1 MFLIRRLQSFGHE
14 FSLMWQME
22 SGRNILYL
30 YIEVVF
36 AGLLSAAASFNSAY
50 ILRLGGSRELVG
62 LLSSIPAL
70 VAVALYL
77 PSARVLERK
86 TRHGP
91 WIVGSLLL
99 ARSGYLGILALPLLL
114 ANLLPELTV
123 GILVAI
129 TAPSVFFTT
138 GWSPMLSDV
147 IPERSRATVLA
158 WRSILSSAT
167 IAPLVY
173 LFGLALDRGAFPGNY
188 QWMYAVG
195 LFGGLTSV
203 ALISRI
209 KIPEREQGAPKS
221 GAPSPAADEAE
232 TRAWRRTLD
241 NLRQTDRGFL
251 RIITNTLL
259 FDLGAWT
266 VAPLYIIF
274 FVRELGAP
282 DSWIGLNATLA
293 HLGVVAGF
301 WGWRR
306 IINRTG
312 ESRAMF
318 IALPMVSMY
327 AFMVALVP
335 NLNFILFAG
344 FLINVVAPG
353 VNLSHGVLFL
363 RLLPA
368 ERRHTWMA
376 IYSTVMNV
384 GAFVCPLIGVAISN
398 VIGIVP
404 TLLIGGTMR
413 LAGAMLFYLFP
424 VVEEGALR
432 LPGSI
437 LRPRPFGHR

>member
-1 MFLIRRLQSFGHE
+1 MSLARHLRSFGRYLT
-14 FSLMWQME
+14 FMWQNE
-22 SGRNILYL
+22 GERNVLYL
-30 YIEVVF
+30 YVEVIF
-36 AGLLSAAASFNSAY
+36 AGLLAAAGSFNSAY

-70 VAVALYL
+70 VAIGLYI

-86 TRHGP
+86 KRQGP
-91 WIVGSLLL
+91 WIVGSLML
-99 ARSGYLGILALPLLL
+99 ARSGYLGILALPLVLG
-114 ANLLPELTV
+114 NLLPEMTV
-123 GILVAI
+123 GILVAM
-129 TAPSVFFTT
+129 TVPSVFFST

-173 LFGLALDRGAFPGNY
+173 LFGLYLDRGTFPNNY

-195 LFGGLTSV
+195 LIGGVVSV
-203 ALISRI
+203 ALVSRI
-209 KIPEREQGAPKS
+209 KIPEREQGAPK
-221 GAPSPAADEAE
+221 GAAPAPASEE
-232 TRAWRRTLD
+232 VKPHSWRRALD
-241 NLRQTDRGFL
+241 DLRQTNRGFV

-266 VAPLYIIF
+266 VGPLYIIF

-282 DSWIGLNATLA
+282 DSWVGLHSTLA
-293 HLGVVAGF
+293 HIGVVAGY
-301 WGWRR
+301 WVWRR
-306 IINRTG
+306 IIKRTG
-312 ESRAMF
+312 ENRAMF
-318 IALPMVSMY
+318 IALPMVSLY

-344 FLINVVAPG
+344 FLINLLAPG

-363 RLLPA
+363 RLLPM

-404 TLLIGGTMR
+404 TLLIGGAMR

-424 VVEEGALR
+424 VIDEGALK
-432 LPGSI
+432 LPGAL
-437 LRPRPFGHR
+437 LRPRSFGHR

>member
-1 MFLIRRLQSFGHE
+1 MVLIRRLQSFGHE
-14 FSLMWQME
+14 LSLMWQTE
-22 SGRNILYL
+22 SERNIIFL

-86 TRHGP
+86 KRQGP

-99 ARSGYLGILALPLLL
+99 ARSGYLGILALPLVL

-173 LFGLALDRGAFPGNY
+173 LFGLALDRGTFPNNY
-188 QWMYAVG
+188 QWMYVVG
-195 LFGGLTSV
+195 LLGGLASV

-209 KIPEREQGAPKS
+209 KIPEREHV
-221 GAPSPAADEAE
+221 APSPASDEVE
-232 TRAWRRTLD
+232 TRAWRRTLG
-241 NLRQTDRGFL
+241 NLRQTNRGFV
-251 RIITNTLL
+251 RIIVNTLL

-266 VAPLYIIF
+266 VGPLYIIF
-274 FVRELGAP
+274 FVRELGAA
-282 DSWIGLNATLA
+282 DSWIGLHSTLA
-293 HLGVVAGF
+293 HIGVVAGF
-301 WGWRR
+301 WVWRR
-306 IINRTG
+306 IIKRTG
-312 ESRAMF
+312 ENRAMF
-318 IALPMVSMY
+318 IALPLVSMY

-335 NLNFILFAG
+335 NLNFILLFG
-344 FLINVVAPG
+344 FLINVLAPG

-404 TLLIGGTMR
+404 TLLVGGTMR